1 MLGDTALT
9 CRAIL
14 AGALAKPPV
23 SKVGKSGKTFA
34 ILNVRETGVEPAR
47 WWSAILFG
55 DAVPDV
61 LKLSAG
67 DPIALAGSPDA
78 EVYTPE
84 GGEPRV
90 SWKFTADAVLTA
102 RKAPNL
108 TVS

>member
-1 MLGDTALT
+1 VT

-23 SKVGKSGKTFA
+23 SKVGKSGKPFA
-34 ILNVRETGVEPAR
+34 ILSVRETGVEPAR
-47 WWSAILFG
+47 WFSVILFG
-55 DAVPDV
+55 DGVQDV
-61 LKLSAG
+61 LRLGVG

-78 EVYTPE
+78 EVYAPS

-102 RKAPNL
+102 RKAAK
-108 TVS
+108 S

>member
-1 MLGDTALT
+1 MT

-14 AGALAKPPV
+14 AGSIARSPV
-23 SKVGKSGKTFA
+23 EKIGKSGKPFA
-34 ILNVRETGVEPAR
+34 ILSVRETGVEPAQ
-47 WWSAILFG
+47 WFSVILFG
-55 DAVPDV
+55 DAVPNALRLNV
-61 LKLSAG
+61 G

-102 RKAPNL
+102 RKAAK
-108 TVS
+108 SEGRS